1 MNQKKNNHCLI
12 DYLRCSIPN
21 SNFSIVSNDVL
32 GIPILEFASS
42 NLKGSPYPTYDSS
55 ISFANIT
62 LHSSQTHNNILID
75 MSGQACRQYEEYMCR
90 SEGWHWYK
98 FIAFILEIDGI
109 FSRLD
114 LALDIFDDS
123 SPSVKVIQ
131 DYIKRG
137 QLSTKSH
144 KFVEINSGRILDGK
158 LTGFT
163 IYIGAF
169 PQILRIYDKKQE
181 RIDNV
186 GEIFNLEK
194 WVRWELELTGKKAML
209 VAYKISSG
217 KPLNA
222 IIKGILSAHYSFK
235 TRPKNKSDLHNKNRL
250 PNMRWWEKFVDGME
264 EIPLKVKKKKMT
276 LKKKKNW
283 IEKNT
288 AKSISMVYET
298 FRSVYGEEYAEIYLK
313 ELIESGRE
321 KITKL
326 DETLIEQRILE
337 LVSEDEY

>member
-1 MNQKKNNHCLI
+1 MSQKKNNQCLI

-21 SNFSIVSNDVL
+21 SDFFTVADDIL
-32 GIPILEFASS
+32 GISFSEFAGGV
-42 NLKGSPYPTYDSS
+42 KGSPYPTYDCSV
-55 ISFANIT
+55 SFANIC
-62 LHSSQTHNNILID
+62 LHSSQTHTNILID
-75 MSGQACRQYEEYMCR
+75 MSGQACRQYEEHMSR
-90 SEGWHWYK
+90 VNGWHWYK
-98 FIAFILEIDGI
+98 LISFILESKGV

-123 SPSVKVIQ
+123 SPSVKTLQ
-131 DYIKRG
+131 DYVKRG

-163 IYIGAF
+163 LYIGSS

-181 RIDNV
+181 RMDNV
-186 GEIFNLEK
+186 GEVFNVEK

-209 VAYKISSG
+209 VAFKISSG

-222 IIKGILSAHYSFK
+222 IIKGILAAHYCFK
-235 TRPKNKSDLHNKNRL
+235 TKPKNHSDLHNKNRL
-250 PNMRWWEKFVDGME
+250 SNMRWWESFVDGIDQ
-264 EIPLKVKKKKMT
+264 IPLKVQREKIT
-276 LKKKKNW
+276 LKKKKKW
-283 IEKNT
+283 IERNT
-288 AKSISMVYET
+288 VKSISMVYEA
-298 FRSVYGEEYAEIYLK
+298 FRNVYGEEYAEIYLK
-313 ELIESGRE
+313 ELIERGRE

>member
-1 MNQKKNNHCLI
+1 MQVKKNSNCLI

-21 SNFSIVSNDVL
+21 SNFINVSNDIL
-32 GIPILEFASS
+32 GISFLEFASS
-42 NLKGSPYPTYDSS
+42 SLKGSPFPTYDSC
-55 ISFANIT
+55 ISFANIN

-75 MSGQACRQYEEYMCR
+75 MGGQACRQYEEYMCR
-90 SEGWHWYK
+90 VEGWHWYK
-98 FIAFILEIDGI
+98 MISFILEVQGT
-109 FSRLD
+109 FSRID

-137 QLSTKSH
+137 QLCTNSH
-144 KFVEINSGRILDGK
+144 KFMEINSGRILDGK

-163 IYIGAF
+163 VYIGSS

-186 GEIFNLEK
+186 GEISDVDK

-209 VAYKISSG
+209 VATKISSG
-217 KPLNA
+217 KPLNT
-222 IIKGILSAHYSFK
+222 IIKGILFAHYSFK
-235 TRPKNKSDLHNKNRL
+235 TKLKNSSDLHNKNRL
-250 PNMRWWEKFVDGME
+250 PNMRWWQKFIDGIDA
-264 EIPLKVKKKKMT
+264 IPLKVQREKITLKEKKK
-276 LKKKKNW
+276 W
-283 IEKNT
+283 IERNT

-298 FRSVYGEEYAEIYLK
+298 FRRVHGKEYADIYIK
-313 ELIESGRE
+313 ELIELGKGNIS
-321 KITKL
+321 KL

>member
-1 MNQKKNNHCLI
+1 MNQKKNNQCLI
-12 DYLRCSIPN
+12 DYLRCSIPD
-21 SNFSIVSNDVL
+21 SNFSIVANNVL
-32 GIPILEFASS
+32 GIPFSEFASS
-42 NLKGSPYPTYDSS
+42 SLKGSPFPTYDSC
-55 ISFANIT
+55 ISFANIN
-62 LHSSQTHNNILID
+62 LHSSQTHNNILMD
-75 MSGQACRQYEEYMCR
+75 MGGQACRQYEEYMCR
-90 SEGWHWYK
+90 IEGWHWYK
-98 FIAFILEIDGI
+98 LISFILEIKGV
-109 FSRLD
+109 FSRID

-123 SPSVKVIQ
+123 SPPVKVLQ
-131 DYIKRG
+131 DYVKRG

-163 IYIGAF
+163 IYIGSS

-181 RIDNV
+181 RMDNV
-186 GEIFNLEK
+186 GEVFNVKK

-209 VAYKISSG
+209 VAFKISSG
-217 KPLNA
+217 KPLNV

-235 TRPKNKSDLHNKNRL
+235 TKPKNSSDLHNKNRL
-250 PNMRWWEKFVDGME
+250 PNMRWWENFVDGIE
-264 EIPLKVKKKKMT
+264 VIPLKVQREKMT
-276 LKKKKNW
+276 LKKKKKW
-283 IEKNT
+283 IERNT
-288 AKSISMVYET
+288 VKSISMVYEA

>member
-1 MNQKKNNHCLI
+1 MKQKRSNNCLI
-12 DYLRCSIPN
+12 DYLRYSIPN
-21 SNFSIVSNDVL
+21 SNFQSVANDIL
-32 GIPILEFASS
+32 GIPFSEFASS

-62 LHSSQTHNNILID
+62 LHSSQAHNNILVD
-75 MSGQACRQYEEYMCR
+75 MSGQACRQYEEFMCR

-98 FIAFILEIDGI
+98 LISFILEVKGI
-109 FSRLD
+109 FTRID

-123 SPSVKVIQ
+123 SPSVKVLQ
-131 DYIKRG
+131 EYIKRG

-163 IYIGAF
+163 IYIGTA

-181 RIDNV
+181 RMDNV
-186 GEIFNLEK
+186 GEVFEVEK

-209 VAYKISSG
+209 VAFKIATG
-217 KPLNA
+217 KPLNV

-235 TRPKNKSDLHNKNRL
+235 TKPKNSSDLHNKNRL
-250 PNMRWWEKFVDGME
+250 SNMKWWEKFVEGIE
-264 EIPLKVKKKKMT
+264 VIPLKVQREKMT
-276 LKKKKNW
+276 LKKKKKW

-288 AKSISMVYET
+288 VKSISMVYEA
-298 FRSVYGEEYAEIYLK
+298 FRSVYGEEYAELYLK
-313 ELIESGRE
+313 ELVQSGRE

-326 DETLIEQRILE
+326 DESLIEQRILE